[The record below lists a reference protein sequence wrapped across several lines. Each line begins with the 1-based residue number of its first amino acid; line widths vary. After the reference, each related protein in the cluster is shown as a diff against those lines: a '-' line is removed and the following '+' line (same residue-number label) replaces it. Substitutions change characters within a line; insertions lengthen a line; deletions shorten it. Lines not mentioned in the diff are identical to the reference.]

1 MLSAKEEQEEEAI
14 LSDTKAQS
22 KAHDTIAQQAVKQRI
37 SGTARMNSK
46 AKSNMGKVNLLQ
58 ALDRMHRLDKE
69 TNLSVRNLTTKARP
83 NQSQSISSLMTLSPM
98 MHSQKNHLKLKRQET
113 ATQAFKLITEAP
125 LEFVEELKRMPSSQL
140 INHQAENK
148 SSLAAKK
155 EPYTARPKFD
165 PISLSR
171 NRTKV

>member
-22 KAHDTIAQQAVKQRI
+22 KAFETKAQQAVKQKI

-69 TNLSVRNLTTKARP
+69 TNLSVKNLKTKTRP

-98 MHSQKNHLKLKRQET
+98 MHS
-113 ATQAFKLITEAP
+113 
-125 LEFVEELKRMPSSQL
+125 
-140 INHQAENK
+140 
-148 SSLAAKK
+148 
-155 EPYTARPKFD
+155 
-165 PISLSR
+165 
-171 NRTKV
+171 